1 MIEYTGIF
9 ESVQFLNESKHDI
22 IVSAND
28 IVGNNADEAEA
39 ALRIRKTLIVLERNG
54 MLTKDGSNA
63 IKNKATSNTKCM
75 IKGGSNRKILIRLAN
90 TIIETPSSNIEA
102 ALASFIKEA
111 KAEASQK
118 MKMGLAIA
126 SVANGGGFGFAF

>member
-22 IVSAND
+22 IVSTND

-63 IKNKATSNTKCM
+63 IKNNATSITKGM

-90 TIIETPSSNIEA
+90 TIIETHSSNIEA
-102 ALASFIKEA
+102 ALAGFIKEA
-111 KAEASQK
+111 NAEASQK